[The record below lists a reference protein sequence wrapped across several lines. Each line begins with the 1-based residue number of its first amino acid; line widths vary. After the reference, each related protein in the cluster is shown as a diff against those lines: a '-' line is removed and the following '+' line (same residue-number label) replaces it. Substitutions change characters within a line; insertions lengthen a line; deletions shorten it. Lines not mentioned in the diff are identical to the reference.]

1 MRKTIKQ
8 LIESCVTIS
17 SENELLKAEIEK
29 LCLDIRENTL
39 KEAACNADADFN
51 FSKEDASFYI
61 HREDVEVYVINSS
74 ILDLPKDS
82 IQIHE

>member
-39 KEAACNADADFN
+39 KEVANNADD
-51 FSKEDASFYI
+51 DYYI
-61 HREDVEVYVINSS
+61 SGKKVYVINSS
-74 ILDLPKDS
+74 ILDLPKES
-82 IQIHE
+82 IEVYE